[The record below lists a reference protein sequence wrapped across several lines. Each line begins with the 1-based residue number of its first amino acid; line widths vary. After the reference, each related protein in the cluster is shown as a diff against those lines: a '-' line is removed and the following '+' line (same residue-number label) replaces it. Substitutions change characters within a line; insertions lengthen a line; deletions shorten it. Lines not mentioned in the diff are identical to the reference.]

1 MHKTVVIGAGIAG
14 LSTAYY
20 LQKVEGKD
28 ADYLL
33 LEGSSHLGGK
43 ITTHAGD
50 GFLVE
55 GGPDSFLTQKRAA
68 LDLCRELGLG
78 DQLMGSN
85 HTATP
90 STYVLSKG
98 RLHPMPE
105 GMMLM
110 APTMILPVLRS
121 RLISWPGKLRM
132 GLEIFVGRNTTDPDE
147 SLGSF
152 VRRRLGPEML
162 EKIAGPLMAGIHSG
176 DPDSLS
182 LRSTFPMFL
191 ELEAKH
197 RSLVLGMMKRKKA
210 QSAGPHGGPAS
221 NAASAGRTSMFTTLR
236 GGVQRLPEAIAA
248 RLDPERVGLECPVE
262 SVTREGDPVQG
273 GGYRV
278 TLRGGHSVQA
288 ENVVFATPAYI
299 TAGIIEGF
307 DPVLASDLRKIRYVS
322 TATVSLAFRR
332 SEITCALNGFGFIVP
347 KSEGRRINACSWSS
361 TKFDHRAPE
370 DSVLLR
376 VFIGGAFAE
385 DLAEQDEDSLIEIA
399 RQELSRIMGITATP
413 ILARAY
419 RWRKSVP
426 QYNVGHSVLIQEIEG
441 RMATHPGL
449 YLAGAAYH
457 GSGIPECIQRGA
469 ETAAK
474 IHRRGPDAH
483 RSDALVGAIEG
494 SNAISGTVP
503 VAARSVSTS

>member
-1 MHKTVVIGAGIAG
+1 MPRTVVIGAGIAG
-14 LSTAYY
+14 LSTAYF
-20 LQKVEGKD
+20 LQKLHGRD

-33 LEGSSHLGGK
+33 LESSGHLGGK
-43 ITTHAGD
+43 ITTYAGD

-78 DQLMGSN
+78 DQLIGSN
-85 HTATP
+85 QTATP

-152 VRRRLGPEML
+152 VRRRLGAEML

-197 RSLVLGMMKRKKA
+197 RSLVLGMMRRKKA
-210 QSAGPHGGPAS
+210 Q
-221 NAASAGRTSMFTTLR
+221 ASAQAGASASKPAPDKHTSMFTTLS
-236 GGVQRLPEAIAA
+236 GGVQQLPDALVS
-248 RLDPERVGLECPVE
+248 RLDPERIGLNCPVQ
-262 SVTREGDPVQG
+262 SLTWEGDPAQG

-278 TLRGGHSVQA
+278 TLAGGASAPA
-288 ENVVFATPAYI
+288 ENVVFATPAYV
-299 TAGIIEGF
+299 TAEIVERL
-307 DPVLASDLRKIRYVS
+307 DPALAGNLRKIRYVS

-332 SEITCALNGFGFIVP
+332 SEITCELNGFGFIVP
-347 KSEGRRINACSWSS
+347 RSEGRRINACSWSS
-361 TKFDHRAPE
+361 AKFKHRAPE

-385 DLAEQDEDSLIEIA
+385 ELAEQDEDALIEVA
-399 RQELSRIMGITATP
+399 RQELREILGITATP

-426 QYNVGHSVLIQEIEG
+426 QYNVGHGLLIQEIERG
-441 RMATHPGL
+441 LATHPGL

-474 IHRRGPDAH
+474 IHRGERLPHPSGAPAACGPA
-483 RSDALVGAIEG
+483 
-494 SNAISGTVP
+494 P
-503 VAARSVSTS
+503 VALGAASTS